1 MDGPERIIISEEGRH
16 GATVDPWGGVAV
28 KAGGKEALRR
38 YLPFLAIVGLQLV
51 LLARGPTRTV
61 TVSGNAGTGEQ
72 VAQGATGGEAS
83 GSTGVTAAPGSA
95 GGAGSTAAG

>member
-1 MDGPERIIISEEGRH
+1 MGQADGDVVDVVLQLGVDGHALTSKVEAADERKDHGTTLSEDGRH
-16 GATVDPWGGVAV
+16 GATVGPWGGVAV

-61 TVSGNAGTGEQ
+61 TVSGNAGTG
-72 VAQGATGGEAS
+72 
-83 GSTGVTAAPGSA
+83 
-95 GGAGSTAAG
+95 